1 MTGSDWIAREL
12 RRMMLRRITC
22 SCLLE
27 LMSCGTCEDGM
38 LRRPLLDEYER
49 LLLRENELESRRA
62 CGDLPERDL
71 RRARAL
77 LLVLFLLSMGVILPR
92 A

>member
-38 LRRPLLDEYER
+38 LRRPLLDEYVR
-49 LLLRENELESRRA
+49 LLRENELESRRA
-62 CGDLPERDL
+62 CGDRPERDL